1 MAYSITPDYSDCY
14 ITSEEK
20 QIPLHKIILS
30 ARDPALNVAD
40 CKDIV
45 LKHDHKYDDIMFAVG
60 CIYTNSVLENDGVTC
75 NKLLA
80 LQEFGNDVLMT
91 KAFKLYVPTLEDIC
105 AYHHMFQEKYQYI
118 YNIAI
123 AYGLRSLVN
132 SKNDKRNVVFV
143 MPVSILKLVFPNKE
157 TLISESIACIREYIM
172 EYINSKVN
180 NCSGCMS
187 IPSSFVYFLS
197 ILV

>member
-1 MAYSITPDYSDCY
+1 MVFSITPDYSDCY

-75 NKLLA
+75 N
-80 LQEFGNDVLMT
+80 N
-91 KAFKLYVPTLEDIC
+91 Y
-105 AYHHMFQEKYQYI
+105 
-118 YNIAI
+118 
-123 AYGLRSLVN
+123 
-132 SKNDKRNVVFV
+132 
-143 MPVSILKLVFPNKE
+143 
-157 TLISESIACIREYIM
+157 
-172 EYINSKVN
+172 
-180 NCSGCMS
+180 
-187 IPSSFVYFLS
+187 
-197 ILV
+197 